1 MSGELVVLVEQL
13 DEARAHVLATVDG
26 LDEEQ
31 LTSVHAP
38 VGWSISQ
45 LLNHLTFDDE
55 IFWGGAIVGG
65 DHACIALITDGWRLP
80 TPSGA
85 DAIARYRRWSSH
97 TTELLHDVDLN
108 SPPRWWPPREIFP
121 FPAFPDARRCVLRLL
136 AETHTHA
143 GHLDIIREGID
154 GHQHLVVS

>member
-1 MSGELVVLVEQL
+1 MTGELDALVEQL
-13 DEARAHVLATVDG
+13 DAAREHVLAAVAG

-55 IFWGGAIVGG
+55 IFWGGAILGG
-65 DHACIALITDGWRLP
+65 DHECIALITDGWKQP
-80 TPSGA
+80 AISGA

-97 TTELLHDVDLN
+97 ATGLFQGVDLD
-108 SPPRWWPPREIFP
+108 SPPRWWPPEEIFP